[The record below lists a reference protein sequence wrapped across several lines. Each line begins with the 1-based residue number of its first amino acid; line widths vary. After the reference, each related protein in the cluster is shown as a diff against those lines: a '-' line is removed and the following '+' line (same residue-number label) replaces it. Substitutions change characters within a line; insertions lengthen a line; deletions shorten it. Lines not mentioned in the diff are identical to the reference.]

1 MHGHVSLLYTA
12 ALGKMCG
19 KTNYE
24 LAGLCVIL
32 YLLMLLQLEGDTA
45 LELLNNKV
53 RGRPFTPLMKSGN

>member
-1 MHGHVSLLYTA
+1 
-12 ALGKMCG
+12 MCG

-32 YLLMLLQLEGDTA
+32 YLLMLLQREGDTA

-53 RGRPFTPLMKSGN
+53 RGRPPMPLMKSGN